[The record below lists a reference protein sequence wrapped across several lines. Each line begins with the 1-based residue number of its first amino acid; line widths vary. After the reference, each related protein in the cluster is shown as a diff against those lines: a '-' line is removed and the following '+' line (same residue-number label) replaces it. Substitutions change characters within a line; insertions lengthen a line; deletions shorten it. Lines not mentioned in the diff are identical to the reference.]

1 MEFEAEANLYRC
13 DKITVEDKFRD
24 FIKTLPKPSKPLS
37 FISPIKPDERE
48 RDKENEPKK
57 HKETILNKSE
67 LIQVAN
73 IERENTNS
81 SLTMLS
87 DIQKKIPRP
96 VRPQRIQK
104 IEKVPQGVVSQVL
117 IKPGE
122 EKKTPSEYV
131 LKHRIR
137 VNKMNNLVIDRYIQS
152 ANSFSPFDDDFNKL
166 INKFK
171 VYNEDFVYNRKKTGD
186 FDTLYEDYLK
196 GRYNGLVVSDSEDDQ
211 YTVNTQVRS
220 FSSSFKQFLKH
231 KRSHPEISGV

>member
-1 MEFEAEANLYRC
+1 
-13 DKITVEDKFRD
+13 
-24 FIKTLPKPSKPLS
+24 
-37 FISPIKPDERE
+37 
-48 RDKENEPKK
+48 
-57 HKETILNKSE
+57 
-67 LIQVAN
+67 
-73 IERENTNS
+73 
-81 SLTMLS
+81 
-87 DIQKKIPRP
+87 
-96 VRPQRIQK
+96 
-104 IEKVPQGVVSQVL
+104 
-117 IKPGE
+117 
-122 EKKTPSEYV
+122 
-131 LKHRIR
+131 
-137 VNKMNNLVIDRYIQS
+137 MNNLVIDRYIQS